1 MRILF
6 ALTIAMIL
14 LACGPSLKQKAEGSD
29 VVKEPVFSQ
38 SYLDSMDRV
47 KALEDSL
54 YFSGPTVA
62 IVTTKGTMTFK
73 LYNKTP
79 LHRDN
84 FIKLA
89 KAGFYKDHKFHRIMK
104 GFMVQTGDPN
114 SKDNNPRD
122 DGLGGPGYTIPAE
135 FQPRLIHRRG
145 ALAAAREG
153 DEINP
158 KQASSG
164 SQFYIV
170 DGQQYKLND
179 PIFANFNTPSE
190 DRQVYSTVGGTPMLD
205 RAYTVFGE
213 ILSGYDVMESI
224 AGSKVEEN
232 PFSGEL
238 SKPVE
243 YVKII
248 SVDML
253 QDSGADT
260 PKVK

>member
-1 MRILF
+1 MKILV
-6 ALTIAMIL
+6 ALLSIL
-14 LACGPSLKQKAEGSD
+14 LAACGPTLKDKAKESAI
-29 VVKEPVFSQ
+29 VKAPVFSQ

-54 YFSGPTVA
+54 FFSGPSVA

-89 KAGFYKDHKFHRIMK
+89 QSGFYKDHKFHRIIK
-104 GFMVQTGDPN
+104 EFMIQTGDPN

-135 FQPRLIHRRG
+135 FHQRLIHRRG
-145 ALAAAREG
+145 AIAAAREG
-153 DEINP
+153 DEVNP
-158 KQASSG
+158 NQASSG

-170 DGQQYKLND
+170 DGKQYKEND
-179 PIFANFNTPSE
+179 PIFANFNTPKS
-190 DRQVYSTVGGTPMLD
+190 DRQVYSTVGGVPMLD
-205 RAYTVFGE
+205 RGYTVFGE

-232 PFSGEL
+232 PFSGEV
-238 SKPVE
+238 SKPVD

-248 SVDML
+248 RVDVIEEIA
-253 QDSGADT
+253 SDT
-260 PKVK
+260 AK